1 MTSRDTA
8 IAPAQWKAKV
18 AAGECSSAPSRN
30 PPRTPT
36 MAPADCASRN
46 SPANA
51 LHLSVLAS
59 KYNRGCNSPL
69 RPPSA
74 SPAIPLKKAFS
85 QILIHFSEIKI
96 TIRYLSR
103 KYRSAANKRT
113 ALHAPGKEKGISFRN
128 ESRGFH
134 APEPCCAAETFGP
147 ANGILR
153 PRAIKNRPVSER
165 ILPGFCGA
173 FLV

>member
-1 MTSRDTA
+1 MRPRNGRPKWRRANVHLHRAGTLRGRLQWRLR
-8 IAPAQWKAKV
+8 IARQETPLQMPCTYLYSPPSLTEVATLPCDLPARPLQ
-18 AAGECSSAPSRN
+18 
-30 PPRTPT
+30 
-36 MAPADCASRN
+36 
-46 SPANA
+46 
-51 LHLSVLAS
+51 
-59 KYNRGCNSPL
+59 YPL
-69 RPPSA
+69 RR
-74 SPAIPLKKAFS
+74 LS

-103 KYRSAANKRT
+103 KYRSAANKRA

-128 ESRGFH
+128 ESRGFP